1 MYGSKFAL
9 GVSSWTELQTSGSGS
24 VVVGMLGMSGMLY
37 FDLVEGG
44 NLKTKTTTIS
54 CVMFKLEVDSKEST

>member
-9 GVSSWTELQTSGSGS
+9 GVSSWIELLTSGSGS
-24 VVVGMLGMSGMLY
+24 VVVGVSGMLVY

-54 CVMFKLEVDSKEST
+54 CVMLMLLNLK